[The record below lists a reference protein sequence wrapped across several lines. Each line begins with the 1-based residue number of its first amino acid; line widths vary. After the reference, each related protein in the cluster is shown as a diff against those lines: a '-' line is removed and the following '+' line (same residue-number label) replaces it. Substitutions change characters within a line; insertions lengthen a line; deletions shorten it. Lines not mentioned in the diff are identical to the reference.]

1 MSFYFVIGFSLI
13 SIIQASQVQLYAQ
26 TSSSLRL
33 TIVITDDFENSS
45 SLIIN
50 REFNETELKGAT
62 SFVLIS
68 ILTENENSILNN
80 YIKWEAESGIA
91 ESPEFADTL
100 GVLLNDQNINLE
112 SPSNQL
118 TAFYY
123 EQFKVIM
130 EYN

>member
-1 MSFYFVIGFSLI
+1 MIAIFL
-13 SIIQASQVQLYAQ
+13 ASQVQLNAQ
-26 TSSSLRL
+26 ARSSLRL
-33 TIVITDDFENSS
+33 TIVIKDDFENSS
-45 SLIIN
+45 SLLID
-50 REFNETELKGAT
+50 REFSEIESMGAI
-62 SFVLIS
+62 SSVLIS
-68 ILTENENSILNN
+68 VLPESENSVLNN
-80 YIKWEAESGIA
+80 STIWEAEAGIA

-100 GVLLNDQNINLE
+100 GVLLNDQNYNLE